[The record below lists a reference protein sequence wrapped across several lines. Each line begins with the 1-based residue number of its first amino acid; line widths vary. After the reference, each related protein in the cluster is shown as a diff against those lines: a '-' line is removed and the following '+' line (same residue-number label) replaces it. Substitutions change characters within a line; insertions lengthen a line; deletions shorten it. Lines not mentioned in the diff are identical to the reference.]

1 MGAIKDGVV
10 SEKGSALKKYQSA
23 IVGSSSLSLLIRY
36 ECTQLFLTRLPGA
49 LGLLLRQKLTRG
61 LLGSCGRKPA
71 LGTDVVFRHPK
82 RIRLGDTVVIDD
94 GCCFDAYTDG
104 DVGISVGD
112 RCMFGRGTRLS
123 SKQGKIT
130 IGSDCGFGAGITIH
144 SALEGEVSI
153 GNKCIFAGHAYIGGG
168 QYNMDRTDIPIV
180 DQGHR
185 SGLKLV
191 MGDNCWVGANA
202 SIVNGVT
209 LGRDAVVAAGAV
221 VTKDVPDFA
230 VVAGVP
236 ARVIRMR
243 SPAEAK
249 EQALATG

>member
-23 IVGSSSLSLLIRY
+23 IVGSSSFVLLARY
-36 ECTQLFLTRLPGA
+36 EFTLLFLTRLPGA
-49 LGLLLRQKLTRG
+49 LGLLVRQKLVRG

-71 LGTDVVFRHPK
+71 FGTDVVFRHPK
-82 RIRLGDTVVIDD
+82 RIRLGNTVVLDD
-94 GCCFDAYTDG
+94 ACCFDAYTEK
-104 DVGISVGD
+104 DVGIEVGD

-123 SKQGKIT
+123 SKLGTIT
-130 IGSDCGFGAGITIH
+130 IGDDCGFGAGITVH
-144 SALEGEVSI
+144 AAVDGEVVI
-153 GNKCIFAGHAYIGGG
+153 GNKCIIAAHTYIGGG
-168 QYNMDRTDIPIV
+168 QYNMDRTDVPIV

-185 SGLKLV
+185 HGLRLEI
-191 MGDNCWVGANA
+191 GDNCWIGANV

-209 LGRDAVVAAGAV
+209 IGRDAVIAAGAV
-221 VTKDVPDFA
+221 VTKDIPDFA

-236 ARVIRMR
+236 AKVIRMR
-243 SPAEAK
+243 TATEPK